1 LAPAAG
7 QTPLRRGEDGRGP
20 GLNSFLAG
28 DEISS
33 RSVGPPLAR
42 GRWQARKAGS
52 HARPWLRGRA
62 KLWNGKCDFSE
73 CHDHSRGH
81 KSGESR
87 QGACAM
93 GAIWATPLNEC
104 GILAIPAGFLS
115 GGYRRALWANAR
127 GGDCDYK
134 DLSQF
139 KPSLSLDLL
148 PHRPELPP
156 GSPRQISR
164 ATSCFRHRPIEVK
177 SVA

>member
-1 LAPAAG
+1 
-7 QTPLRRGEDGRGP
+7 
-20 GLNSFLAG
+20 
-28 DEISS
+28 
-33 RSVGPPLAR
+33 
-42 GRWQARKAGS
+42 
-52 HARPWLRGRA
+52 
-62 KLWNGKCDFSE
+62 
-73 CHDHSRGH
+73 
-81 KSGESR
+81 
-87 QGACAM
+87 M

-156 GSPRQISR
+156 GSPRQISPR
-164 ATSCFRHRPIEVK
+164 DLLLSPSPDRGEIGGLGPREATEFAQLI
-177 SVA
+177 